1 MDKLRQSGNS
11 IEGMWSRSRSGT
23 GYLNGHKT
31 AYSLFTLHYM
41 KEGISGAGKFYEI
54 FRLLQAYARCPI
66 LSVCILADVIYYYY
80 PLYHRNTQYLTGRL
94 RFMDI

>member
-1 MDKLRQSGNS
+1 
-11 IEGMWSRSRSGT
+11 
-23 GYLNGHKT
+23 
-31 AYSLFTLHYM
+31 M

-80 PLYHRNTQYLTGRL
+80 PLYHGNTQYLTGILEFMEIYRL
-94 RFMDI
+94 NYLRSRMDVLSNRIIASVGWPK